1 MLKHVEEAIGECKK
15 LAPTHAA
22 ARRIQGGTLH
32 TFVARQAASFQGTI
46 LIDEISK
53 VQLPLLAALESNALA
68 ISASCLQWAILGEA
82 QQSTPQSFKIADFS
96 NFGAIPLCLRY
107 GDAGCVILCMLTST

>member
-1 MLKHVEEAIGECKK
+1 MESKE

-22 ARRIQGGTLH
+22 ARLIQGGTIH

-46 LIDEISK
+46 LIDEISM
-53 VQLPLLAALESNALA
+53 VQLPLLAALDQLGPMVNVESYALA

-82 QQSTPQSFKIADFS
+82 QQSIPQSFKIADFS
-96 NFGAIPLCLRY
+96 NLGAIPLCLLY
-107 GDAGCVILCMLTST
+107 GDAGGATPCILTST